1 MEGKSNIF
9 GILCFIVSRK
19 VNMQL
24 KCKKKKT
31 HCAVYGHDWTYQKWF
46 AKFYAENLLLD
57 NAPLSG
63 RTVEVDNNQIKTLIV
78 IKQCYTMWEIAG
90 ILKISK

>member
-1 MEGKSNIF
+1 MQRNICEVYRK
-9 GILCFIVSRK
+9 GIVTDQI
-19 VNMQL
+19 
-24 KCKKKKT
+24 
-31 HCAVYGHDWTYQKWF
+31 YQKWF

-63 RTVEVDNNQIKTLIV
+63 RTVEVGNNQIKTLIV
-78 IKQCYTMWEIAG
+78 IKQCYTMWERAG